1 MVMIFSFSSCE
12 NEEEVSTASN
22 VQITV
27 KDLTGNSISNKT
39 VYMFS
44 DPTTETF
51 GSDPI
56 FAKKTSVTNENG
68 IASFEL
74 QEVIDLDSVDSQTTL
89 YFTVLTKVSTSNY
102 TVNGTIGLT
111 VKKGDDYKKTLTLSK

>member
-1 MVMIFSFSSCE
+1 MKRKFYFITLMVMIFSFSSCE

-44 DPTTETF
+44 DPTTEY
-51 GSDPI
+51 
-56 FAKKTSVTNENG
+56 TS
-68 IASFEL
+68 
-74 QEVIDLDSVDSQTTL
+74 
-89 YFTVLTKVSTSNY
+89 
-102 TVNGTIGLT
+102 
-111 VKKGDDYKKTLTLSK
+111 